1 MKFNSSFFGTQEHR
15 KFNYIPRY
23 YDPEKERRKE
33 IFGHVDGTYEKED
46 KKPGDYIRRNMRQER
61 ARKDVTTSAQK
72 IIGLV
77 GMVLFLVV
85 LIYIAKFYQML

>member
-1 MKFNSSFFGTQEHR
+1 
-15 KFNYIPRY
+15 
-23 YDPEKERRKE
+23 
-33 IFGHVDGTYEKED
+33 
-46 KKPGDYIRRNMRQER
+46 MRQER